1 MIPSETDH
9 NRYPF
14 LTDFPEVLAFATDH
28 QRSVFLDISEE
39 ANVIAMNLNKKS
51 EAHSVS
57 G

>member
-28 QRSVFLDISEE
+28 QRSVFLGKIFSPCFQFILPFDEHYE
-39 ANVIAMNLNKKS
+39 Y
-51 EAHSVS
+51 
-57 G
+57 